1 MSEHLVARLGHL
13 GDGLATDGTV
23 LPGALPGEKVELVDD
38 RVRILSPSD
47 QRVRPPCRHA
57 ASCGG
62 CTLQHAAP
70 PVMADWKRELV
81 VSALRQHDIDAEV
94 ANTITSPPRSRRRAS
109 FTAIR
114 TKKSVTFGFRRKRS
128 RQIVDIVECEV
139 LRPEISAAFPA
150 LRELGAL
157 ASSRKSEVRLSVTTS
172 ETGLDVV
179 VLGGKELDLDL
190 RQSAAAWAETADV
203 ARLSWS
209 GETIAGRRPPFQ
221 NFGAARVAPPPG
233 AFLQATEAGE
243 AALVQLVRSAT
254 VGARRVVDLF
264 AGCGTFS
271 LPLAENAEVRAVE
284 GDPAFLAALDAGWR
298 TAEGLRRVTTE
309 ARDLFRRPLLAEE
322 LKNTDAVVFDPPRA
336 GAQAQTAQ
344 LALSQVPTIIGVSCS
359 PATFA
364 RDAATLIAAGW
375 RLERVTPVDQFLWSP
390 HVELVG
396 VFQRN

>member
-47 QRVRPPCRHA
+47 KRVRPPCRHA

-94 ANTITSPPRSRRRAS
+94 AKTITSPPRSRRRAS

-139 LRPEISAAFPA
+139 LRPEILAAFPA

-179 VLGGKELDLDL
+179 VLGGKELDLNL

-203 ARLSWS
+203 ARLSWG

-336 GAQAQTAQ
+336 GAQAQTAE
-344 LALSQVPTIIGVSCS
+344 LALSQVPTIVGVSCN

-375 RLERVTPVDQFLWSP
+375 SMERATPVDQFLWSP